1 MNLQQTYGELPAVE
15 AGRTA
20 DRISLYTDGHGDR
33 AVIPAGFTVSG
44 KEDEKTVNT
53 GLVVIG
59 PDRSE
64 FVWIPT
70 YVTPLAVR
78 DFGCYMY
85 GERSLAGYH
94 DETGLELYQQ
104 MKASA
109 ERYSGFYMGR
119 YEASRGEGS
128 GPDDCV
134 PASRRVTADEPGQ
147 IWVHFGPRR
156 AEAACRNI
164 YADNDTVQGFFPWG
178 ANWDTTLQW
187 LIDSGCRTLSEVA
200 VNSSGWGNYADA
212 DFCRGAGEKYTGRWE
227 QAKANNIYDLAGN
240 NWEWTQERYRG
251 GSYVM
256 RGGGRTIMG
265 GPAYGRYFPAAVRD
279 PLPGNDYH
287 PNVTFRIGLF
297 VK

>member
-1 MNLQQTYGELPAVE
+1 MNTDRIYSELPAIT
-15 AGRTA
+15 AGQTA
-20 DRISLYTDGHGDR
+20 EGICLYTDGNGDH
-33 AVIPAGFTVSG
+33 AVIPSGFTVSG
-44 KEDEKTVNT
+44 KEDEKTVRT
-53 GLVVIG
+53 GLVIIG

-70 YVTPLAVR
+70 YVTPLLSR

-85 GERSLAGYH
+85 GENSLRGYY
-94 DETGLELYQQ
+94 DETELELYQQ
-104 MKASA
+104 MEASA
-109 ERYSGFYMGR
+109 EKYGGFYMGR
-119 YEASRGEGS
+119 YEASYGGGS
-128 GPDDCV
+128 TVNDYV
-134 PASRRVTADEPGQ
+134 PASRRVTSEEPGR
-147 IWVHFGPRR
+147 IWVHFGPRK
-156 AEAACRNI
+156 AEAACRHI

-187 LIDSGCRTLSEVA
+187 LIDSGDKTLFEVA
-200 VNSSGWGNYADA
+200 DDSAGWGNYSDA
-212 DFCRGAGEKYTGRWE
+212 DFCRNGGEKFTGNWE

-240 NWEWTQERYRG
+240 NWEWTQERSRG

-265 GPAYGRYFPAAVRD
+265 FPAYGSSFPAAVRD
-279 PLPGNDYH
+279 PLPGNDDH

>member
-1 MNLQQTYGELPAVE
+1 MDMQPMINELPGIE
-15 AGRTA
+15 AGQTS
-20 DRISLYTDGHGDR
+20 DRIRLYTDGNGDR
-33 AVIPAGFTVSG
+33 AVIPAGFAVSE
-44 KEDEKTVNT
+44 KEGEKTVRT

-70 YVTPLAVR
+70 VTTPLERR

-104 MKASA
+104 MEASVK
-109 ERYSGFYMGR
+109 RYGGFYIGR
-119 YEASRGEGS
+119 YESSFGGGRS
-128 GPDDCV
+128 LDDYI
-134 PASRRVTADEPGQ
+134 PASRRVTADEPGR
-147 IWVHFGPRR
+147 IWVHFGPRK
-156 AEAACRNI
+156 AERACRNL

-178 ANWDTTLQW
+178 INWDTVLQW
-187 LIDSGCRTLSEVA
+187 LIDSGCKTFSEVA
-200 VNSSGWGNYADA
+200 YNSSGWGNYADA
-212 DFCRGAGEKYTGRWE
+212 DFCRNGGEKYTGRWE
-227 QAKANNIYDLAGN
+227 EARANNIYDLAGN

-256 RGGGRTIMG
+256 RGGGRTIMF
-265 GPAYGRYFPAAVRD
+265 GPAYGSRFPAAIRD
-279 PLPGNDYH
+279 PLPGNDDH

>member
-1 MNLQQTYGELPAVE
+1 MNYQQIYSELPAVA
-15 AGRTA
+15 AGQTA
-20 DRISLYTDGHGDR
+20 ERISLNTDENGDR

-44 KEDEKTVNT
+44 KEDEKTVNK
-53 GLVVIG
+53 GLVIIG

-70 YVTPLAVR
+70 YVTPLETR

-104 MKASA
+104 MKASTD
-109 ERYSGFYMGR
+109 RYGGFYMGR
-119 YEASRGEGS
+119 YEASYGAGS
-128 GPDDCV
+128 SLDDYV
-134 PASRRVTADEPGQ
+134 PASRRITADEPGR
-147 IWVHFGPRR
+147 IWVHFGPRK
-156 AEAACRNI
+156 AEKACRNI

-187 LIDSGCRTLSEVA
+187 LVDSGCKTLSEVSG
-200 VNSSGWGNYADA
+200 NSSGWGNYSDA
-212 DFCRGAGEKYTGRWE
+212 DFCRDANEKYTGRWE

-265 GPAYGRYFPAAVRD
+265 GPAYGCYFPAAVRD
-279 PLPGNDYH
+279 PLPGNDDH